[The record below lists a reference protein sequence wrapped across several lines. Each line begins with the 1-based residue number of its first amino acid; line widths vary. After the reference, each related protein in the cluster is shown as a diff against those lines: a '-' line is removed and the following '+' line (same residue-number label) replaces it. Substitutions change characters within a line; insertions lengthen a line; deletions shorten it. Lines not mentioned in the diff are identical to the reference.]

1 MARPPAGPLW
11 LHEIKR
17 DGYRIMAHRDG
28 DNVRLWS
35 RTGKDWTDSLS
46 GIAAG
51 IRALPVASII
61 LDGEAVAI
69 RPDGYDDFHAL
80 RSSAGCR
87 SARLIAFDILEMN
100 GQDLRPIFLDGRR
113 VVLSHLLNGLDGS
126 VLMSEIG
133 DGPDGPAMFRA
144 ACRLGLEGIISKRRD
159 QPYRS
164 GRSPHWLKSK
174 SPDYARA
181 KGNGA
186 AAPN

>member
-1 MARPPAGPLW
+1 MHGIPIHHGTAQAAPGFIEPCEPSLVARPPAGPLW

-46 GIAAG
+46 AIAAG

-69 RPDGYDDFHAL
+69 RPDAHDDFHAL

-100 GQDLRPIFLDGRR
+100 GQDLRSIFLDGRR

-133 DGPDGPAMFRA
+133 DDLSRTVRP
-144 ACRLGLEGIISKRRD
+144 CS
-159 QPYRS
+159 RS
-164 GRSPHWLKSK
+164 MSPW
-174 SPDYARA
+174 P
-181 KGNGA
+181 
-186 AAPN
+186 